1 MDHAMTDAGK
11 LILRVTLGL
20 LVLLH
25 GIHKLLNGIGGI
37 ESMVL
42 NAGLPGALA
51 YGVFVGELVGPILLV
66 LGWYARIGALLIAIN
81 MIFAFA
87 LAHMNEL
94 FQLNAQG
101 GWLLEL
107 DGMYLITAIALALIG
122 PGRFSLNGR

>member
-1 MDHAMTDAGK
+1 MDHVMTDTGK
-11 LILRVTLGL
+11 LILRLALGL

-25 GIHKLLNGIGGI
+25 GINKVFHGIGGI
-37 ESMVL
+37 EGMVL

-51 YGVFVGELVGPILLV
+51 YGVFLGEIVGPLLLV
-66 LGWYARIGALLIAIN
+66 IGWYARIGALLITIN

-87 LAHMNEL
+87 LAHMGDL
-94 FQLNAQG
+94 FQLNAHG

-107 DGMYLITAIALALIG
+107 DGMYLFTAIALALIG